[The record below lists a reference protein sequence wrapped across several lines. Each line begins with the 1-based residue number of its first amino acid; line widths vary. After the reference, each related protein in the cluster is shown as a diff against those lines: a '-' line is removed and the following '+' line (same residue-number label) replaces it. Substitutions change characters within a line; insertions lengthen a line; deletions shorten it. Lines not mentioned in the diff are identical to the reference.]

1 MMLAFPA
8 SQLLISSSA
17 HAGAHAVPPAA
28 DTKCADG
35 AHAGGHRR
43 QYWDGIALPRDWYQR

>member
-1 MMLAFPA
+1 MKLAFPA